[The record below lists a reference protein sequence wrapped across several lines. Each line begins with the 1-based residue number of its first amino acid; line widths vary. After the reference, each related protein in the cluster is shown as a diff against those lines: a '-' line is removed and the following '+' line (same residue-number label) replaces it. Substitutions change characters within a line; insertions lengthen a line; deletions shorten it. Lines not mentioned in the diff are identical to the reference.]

1 MNPDDL
7 AAGDDD
13 MSEGHDIVDD
23 AGRPESSDT
32 HPEPAPDPSANQD
45 SPAGFRSGFVA
56 LVGRPNVGKSTLLN
70 QLTGELI
77 SIVTDV
83 PQTTRFPVRGV
94 RHLPGVQVVFIDT
107 PGIHKPRH
115 RLNEE
120 MVRAATQVLREV
132 DLVIVLVDASDGYG
146 PGDRFV
152 FDRVREAGSRAL
164 LVLNKVDAMRKEDL
178 LPLIDQAAR
187 LDLFQEIVPVSASTG
202 DNCDRLMELITARLP
217 EAPPPFPSEFVTDLS
232 MRQRLSEA
240 IRAEILHRTRQEV
253 PHATAV
259 QIEAISDEPALTR
272 IEATILVERDSQKGI
287 VIGEGGQRIKEIGS
301 AARKRLEQ
309 LAGKQVHL
317 ALWVKVRP
325 DWRDDEPLL
334 RLLGLTP

>member
-1 MNPDDL
+1 MSDDPPAGADASPDTTP
-7 AAGDDD
+7 AG
-13 MSEGHDIVDD
+13 
-23 AGRPESSDT
+23 ADT
-32 HPEPAPDPSANQD
+32 APEPAVVPP
-45 SPAGFRSGFVA
+45 GFRSGFVA

-70 QLTGELI
+70 HLTGELL
-77 SIVTDV
+77 SIVTEV

-94 RHLPGVQVVFIDT
+94 RHLAGAQIVFIDT

-132 DLVIVLVDASDGYG
+132 DVVVVLVDASDGYG

-152 FDRVREAGSRAL
+152 FDRVRDAQARAI
-164 LVLNKVDAMRKEDL
+164 LVLNKVDQMRKEDL

-187 LDLFQEIVPVSASTG
+187 LDLFQEIVPISAAQG
-202 DNCDRLMELITARLP
+202 DNCDRLLDVIVARLP
-217 EAPPPFPSEFVTDLS
+217 EGPPHFPPEYVTDLPL
-232 MRQRLSEA
+232 RQRLSEA

-253 PHATAV
+253 PHAVAV
-259 QIEAISDEPALTR
+259 QIEAITEEEKLTR
-272 IEATILVERDSQKGI
+272 IDATILVERDSQKGI
-287 VIGEGGQRIKEIGS
+287 VIGDGGQRIKEIGS

-309 LAGKQVHL
+309 LVGRQVHL

-325 DWRDDEPLL
+325 DWRDNEPLL
-334 RLLGLTP
+334 RLLGLTPS

>member
-1 MNPDDL
+1 MNPDDIVN
-7 AAGDDD
+7 GDDD
-13 MSEGHDIVDD
+13 LRDRDD
-23 AGRPESSDT
+23 GAGGERL
-32 HPEPAPDPSANQD
+32 EPNVPDAAQG

-77 SIVTDV
+77 SIVTEV

-94 RHLPGVQVVFIDT
+94 RHLPGMQVVFIDT

-132 DLVIVLVDASDGYG
+132 DLVIVMVDASDGYG

-152 FDRVREAGSRAL
+152 FDRVREAGSKAL

-187 LDLFQEIVPVSASTG
+187 LELFQEIVPLSAATG
-202 DNCDRLMELITARLP
+202 DNCDRLLEVITARLP
-217 EAPPPFPSEFVTDLS
+217 EAPPPFPAEFVTDLTL
-232 MRQRLSEA
+232 RQRLSEA

-259 QIEAISDEPALTR
+259 QIESVSEEPSLVR
-272 IEATILVERDSQKGI
+272 IEATILVERDNQKGI

-309 LAGKQVHL
+309 LVGKQVHL

-334 RLLGLTP
+334 RLLGLTPS

>member
-1 MNPDDL
+1 L
-7 AAGDDD
+7 TGDDD
-13 MSEGHDIVDD
+13 ILEPDDSEPPGDS
-23 AGRPESSDT
+23 GNTSDSA
-32 HPEPAPDPSANQD
+32 PAPDALPSAGPEAG
-45 SPAGFRSGFVA
+45 PAGFRSGFVA

-70 QLTGELI
+70 QLTGELL
-77 SIVTDV
+77 SIVTEV

-132 DLVIVLVDASDGYG
+132 DLVVVIVDASDGYG

-152 FDRVREAGSRAL
+152 FDRVREAGCRAL
-164 LVLNKVDAMRKEDL
+164 LVLNKADAMRKEDL
-178 LPLIDQAAR
+178 LPLIDHAAR
-187 LDLFQEIVPVSASTG
+187 LELFQEIVPVSAARG
-202 DNCDRLMELITARLP
+202 DNCDRLLEVILARLP
-217 EAPPPFPSEFVTDLS
+217 EAPPPFPEDFVTDLS
-232 MRQRLSEA
+232 LRQRLSEA

-259 QIEAISDEPALTR
+259 QLEAVTDEPSLTR
-272 IEATILVERDSQKGI
+272 IEATILVERENQKGI

-309 LAGKQVHL
+309 LVGKQVHL

-334 RLLGLTP
+334 RLLGLTPS